1 MSEEKTVLERGDD
14 PRAILNAQV
23 EAEVAAALE
32 QVSLELTQAPPPVQ
46 GIRQWEVYARG
57 PYQFPRDPAVD
68 PGRIIFLGEKAYIDV
83 VVWLNPQMCA
93 ELTAFKA
100 KIELSFWTSNTQT
113 MRPVPAMAYSCC
125 IFTER
130 GKCYY
135 VTVWEFEPTEAACVL
150 ETNICAR
157 VCNCDNTV
165 VPGYAGF
172 VRHVYDFDPSKL
184 FRPPPPGWGFDR
196 PIRYMVADPDYRCD
210 CDPDNPCP

>member
-1 MSEEKTVLERGDD
+1 MSEELKVSRGSGD
-14 PRAILNAQV
+14 PREVLKAQV
-23 EAEVAAALE
+23 EAQIAAALE
-32 QVSLELTQAPPPVQ
+32 QASLELTQAPPPVP
-46 GIRQWEVYARG
+46 GIRQWEVYAWG
-57 PYQFPRDPAVD
+57 PYQFPFDPLRD
-68 PGRIIFLGEKAYIDV
+68 PGRIIFLGEKAYIAV
-83 VVWLNPQMCA
+83 AVWLNPRVCD

-113 MRPVPAMAYSCC
+113 MEPVPEMDYSCC

-135 VTVWEFEPTEAACVL
+135 VTVWEFEPTEEACVF

-157 VCNCDNTV
+157 VCNCDNSV

-172 VRHVYDFDPSKL
+172 VRHVFDFDPSKL
-184 FRPPPPGWGFDR
+184 FGPPPPGWGFDR
-196 PIRYMVADPDYRCD
+196 PIRFMVADPDYRCA